1 MKIKF
6 SKIIAS
12 LILISVPFGFN
23 FAEVFEGIVAVVNEE
38 IITYSELRNAQAQW
52 LNQLREKYQ
61 GKELEAAIQKMKSD
75 ILDSMIERLVI
86 LSKAKQKNYDL
97 EADIEIML
105 KDIKKQNNLNSDEE
119 FKAALR
125 AEGIE
130 FDDYKEQLRLNRM
143 QQKFLFEEVGDKIQV
158 DNSQIMEYY
167 KEHVDEFTNPLE
179 MSLNCIYLNS
189 GNYPDKE
196 AISEKIAVIDSELKA
211 IGFLETAKKY
221 SELGDDDNNFY
232 LGKFKKGEL
241 EPKIEET
248 AETLKEGEHSSWI
261 ETESGW
267 YRVQVVNRIE
277 PSLIEYKEVREKIHN
292 QIRDKKYQQAVKEI
306 IEELKKESYIKVYK
320 DDLL

>member
-6 SKIIAS
+6 SKIITS

-38 IITYSELRNAQAQW
+38 IITYSELRSAQAQW
-52 LNQLREKYQ
+52 LSQLREKYQ

-221 SELGDDDNNFY
+221 SELGDDNNNFY

-241 EPKIEET
+241 DPKIEET
-248 AETLKEGEHSSWI
+248 AVTLKEGEYSTWI

-267 YRVQVVNRIE
+267 YRVQVINRIE

-306 IEELKKESYIKVYK
+306 IEELKKESYIKIYK
-320 DDLL
+320 NDLF